1 MVYGLIKAAKTM
13 DELDQLMK
21 QDYTVSTWMT
31 WMNEVWSAALRIGY
45 KYLL

>member
-21 QDYTVSTWMT
+21 QDDTVST